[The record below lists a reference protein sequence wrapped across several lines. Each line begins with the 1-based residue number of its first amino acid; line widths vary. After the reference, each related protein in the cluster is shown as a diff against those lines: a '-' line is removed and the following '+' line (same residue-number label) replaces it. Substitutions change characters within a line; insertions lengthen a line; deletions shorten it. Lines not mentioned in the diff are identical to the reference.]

1 MRRVATYMLVKEGK
15 EEAYREAHRHVWP
28 EILEG
33 ARKAGIRNY
42 TIFMMGRQ
50 LFSYFEV
57 DDLEQATKM
66 LANDPISQKWQAM
79 MAPLMEVGSGI
90 RDGSTVYLEEVFHFD

>member
-1 MRRVATYMLVKEGK
+1 MQRVATYMVVKEGM
-15 EEAYREAHRHVWP
+15 EEKYREAHRHVWP

-33 ARKAGIRNY
+33 LERVGIRNY

-57 DDLEQATKM
+57 EDLEEAM
-66 LANDPISQKWQAM
+66 AIIAADPVNARWQQE
-79 MAPLMEVGSGI
+79 MAPLMEVGAGVK
-90 RDGSTVYLEEVFHFD
+90 DGSTVYLEEVFHLD